1 MAGDF
6 GKQIGRLHIRV
17 LPNADKFRQDLR
29 KDLEEARRNLKL
41 EIPVEADTD
50 PADRDV
56 KAFVRRWSKQVIRV
70 RVTATTAVAR
80 TQLAVLSRDRTANIT
95 VKVDNKALAGAQLA
109 LARLSGFRVA
119 RDLVQDFGEKLQDLD
134 KKAFAIGR
142 VSLMVGN
149 LVNVIAGAAVGLVT
163 VAGDLVKIGNLG
175 LVLPAAFAGAAIG
188 MTTLVVA
195 LKSAKTEL
203 ASLGPAF
210 TNLQTIIQSNF
221 WAQAKTPILDL
232 VNSVLPGLRSG
243 FASTAEGIGAQL
255 GVLAGAFQR
264 TLGGGVLEAM
274 FGKLR
279 ETIDIVT
286 TGMNPLAEA
295 VTTLGTVG
303 SQYLP
308 RLATFFVQ
316 IGTAF
321 NDWVQKSAANG
332 DLFKFIEDGITAAK
346 DLGRAISGIVGILR
360 GIDSAATA
368 AGAGGLKSFADNMQ
382 GAAAILQSPEV
393 QTALTTIL
401 KGVSTGLAGLGGGL
415 GQLGNTLVALAP
427 VIGTV
432 LATAGQALGAFITAL
447 SAAFSQP
454 EFAQGLLDL
463 FDGIYSAIMSLA
475 PAFPALGQLFGQLAT
490 TVGIFLS
497 SVAPLLAVIKTTFAP
512 LFDALLVS
520 IQPLIPIFAGVL
532 VDAVSSLIP
541 VISSLAGFI
550 SENSGAFTVLF
561 GALVA
566 GGTAING
573 GVQAFGLFKT
583 AIGGVKKVMEGINTA
598 RLVAMYGVDFV
609 RAIGSAVASSATFV
623 AALARQGAAMVAAG
637 AKAVAYGAKTAALG
651 AANLVSSLA
660 SGTAAIIAQGAAWTA
675 SAARTV
681 AAKAVLVAVSTAT
694 KLAAAAQWVLNA
706 ALSANPIGIIIALV
720 AALVAG
726 LIYFFTQTKLG
737 QQIFQNLQDFV
748 GTAFQFIQDVIG
760 NMVSWI
766 TANWQTLLA
775 ILLGPIGLLV
785 GFVIT
790 NFDTI
795 KAVITAFIDRVV
807 SDWNA
812 FWSGLSSIVSTVWSA
827 IVLYVT
833 TYINL
838 IVTIITTVVTTIV
851 TIWNAFWTGLGII
864 VSTVWSAIVLAVQTY
879 INLVVTVITT
889 VVGVIVGIWN
899 AFWTGLSIVVSAVW
913 GAIVGFVTSYIN
925 TVMNIIRTIANGISN
940 LWNAFWTGMS
950 VIVSTVWNAIV
961 GFVTSYI
968 NTVLSVVRS
977 VVSNLQSTWSAGWNA
992 IRSVVSSV
1000 VSAVVSTVQGLVSSV
1015 TSAISNVG
1023 QVFSNIRSTVV
1034 NALAGAAS
1042 WLVDSGRSIIQG
1054 LITGITNMAGNVKNA
1069 VSGVLEAARNLL
1081 PFSPAKEGP
1090 FSGKGW
1096 TLYSGRSI
1104 SEALGQGITDNVSK
1118 VRSAALKMVDAVPR
1132 SVGTEFAVSDAALS
1146 VRGASGDSG
1155 SQGDTYNIGNVGY
1168 DPQELIRE
1176 VNMAKKQK
1184 LVRERLDGGVP
1195 IS

>member
-29 KDLEEARRNLKL
+29 KDLEEAKRNLKL
-41 EIPVEADTD
+41 EVPVEADTD
-50 PADRDV
+50 QADRDV

-80 TQLAVLSRDRTANIT
+80 TQLTTLSRNRTANIT

-163 VAGDLVKIGNLG
+163 VASDLVKIGNLG

-188 MTTLVVA
+188 MATLVIA

-221 WAQAKTPILDL
+221 WAQAKVPILDL

-243 FASTAEGIGAQL
+243 FGATATAIGSQL

-264 TLGGGVLEAM
+264 TLGGGVLEGM
-274 FGKLR
+274 FAKLV
-279 ETIDIVT
+279 ETINIVT

-303 SQYLP
+303 AQYLP

-332 DLFKFIEDGITAAK
+332 DIFVFIEEGITAVK
-346 DLGRAISGIVGILR
+346 DLFRAISGIIGIFSA
-360 GIDSAATA
+360 IDSAATA
-368 AGAGGLKSFADNMQ
+368 AGAGGLSSFASNMQ
-382 GAAAILQSPEV
+382 GAAAILNSPAV
-393 QTALTTIL
+393 QGALTTIL
-401 KGVSTGLAGLGGGL
+401 QGVSTGLAGLGGGL
-415 GQLGNTLVALAP
+415 GQLGSTIVALAP

-432 LATAGQALGAFITAL
+432 LASAGQSLGAFITAL
-447 SAAFSQP
+447 SSAFAQP
-454 EFAQGLLDL
+454 EFGQGLLDL
-463 FDGIYSAIMSLA
+463 FDGIYSAITSLA

-512 LFDALLVS
+512 LFDALLVA

-532 VDAVSSLIP
+532 VDAVTALIP

-550 SENSGAFTVLF
+550 SENSGAFT
-561 GALVA
+561 ALIGVAVA
-566 GGTAING
+566 GGTAISG
-573 GVQAFGLFKT
+573 ASRAFTLFKT
-583 AIGGVKKVMEGINTA
+583 GLSGISGALKSISSGFETAKIVALYGKDLVVAIK
-598 RLVAMYGVDFV
+598 
-609 RAIGSAVASSATFV
+609 S
-623 AALARQGAAMVAAG
+623 
-637 AKAVAYGAKTAALG
+637 
-651 AANLVSSLA
+651 
-660 SGTAAIIAQGAAWTA
+660 SGTALKIFSGIQKAFAIAQALATGAVKLF
-675 SAARTV
+675 SAAL
-681 AAKAVLVAVSTAT
+681 K
-694 KLAAAAQWVLNA
+694 
-706 ALSANPIGIIIALV
+706 ANPIGAIITLVVLLVGAL
-720 AALVAG
+720 
-726 LIYFFTQTKLG
+726 IWFFTQTELG
-737 QQIFQNLQDFV
+737 KAIFQNLQDFV
-748 GTAFQFIQDVIG
+748 GTAFKVIQDVIAS
-760 NMVSWI
+760 VVAWI
-766 TANWQTLLA
+766 TQNWQLLLA
-775 ILLGPIGLLV
+775 IFLGPLGLLV
-785 GFVIT
+785 GFFIT

-795 KAVITAFIDRVV
+795 KAVVTQFIANVV
-807 SDWNA
+807 TLWNA
-812 FWSGLSSIVSTVWSA
+812 FWEGLAVIVSTVWSA
-827 IVLYVT
+827 IALFVT
-833 TYINL
+833 TYIN
-838 IVTIITTVVTTIV
+838 IVVAVITAVVAVIV
-851 TIWNAFWTGLGII
+851 GVWNAFWTGLGTI
-864 VSTVWSAIVLAVQTY
+864 VMTVWNFIVTTVTSY
-879 INLVVTVITT
+879 IALVVSVITT
-889 VVGVIVGIWN
+889 VVSTIVGIWN
-899 AFWTGLSIVVSAVW
+899 TFWTGLATVVLAVW
-913 GAIVGFVTSYIN
+913 AGIQSVVQAAITFVQAIISNVMGIVQAIWSGNWSAIGAYVQNILDAARAFISSVLN
-925 TVMNIIRTIANGISN
+925 TIRGVISSVMN
-940 LWNAFWTGMS
+940 S
-950 VIVSTVWNAIV
+950 V
-961 GFVTSYI
+961 
-968 NTVLSVVRS
+968 L
-977 VVSNLQSTWSAGWNA
+977 STWSSIWSSILNA
-992 IRSVVSSV
+992 VSSV
-1000 VSAVVSTVQGLVSSV
+1000 VNGVRGFVSGLVESVRSTIQSVVSTVSGIQSKIMG
-1015 TSAISNVG
+1015 
-1023 QVFSNIRSTVV
+1023 VF
-1034 NALAGAAS
+1034 AGAGQ
-1042 WLVDSGRSIIQG
+1042 WLAESGRSIIQG
-1054 LITGITNMAGNVKNA
+1054 LIDGIKNMAGNVKNA

-1118 VRSAALKMVDAVPR
+1118 VRSAALKMVDAVPK

-1146 VRGASGDSG
+1146 VKSASVG
-1155 SQGDTYNIGNVGY
+1155 SDGQGDTYNIGNVGY
-1168 DPQELIRE
+1168 DPQALIRE